1 MDTATTVYSSFFC
14 CMTWLSIQVQWTEY
28 VPGRKAWNI
37 SWFIVSSHASS
48 VSVAALLDAGCI
60 DSEICTANLRPHF
73 CCSNQLRLYK
83 STEWFQHVILLHWKC
98 LSRLHHTK
106 WKLDMV
112 LCTKTHLRSLA
123 ISCYPVNIADRF
135 SDFPPNLSSIVRVP
149 DWRDENL
156 RFGWSTWSWPLLVCK
171 SFISANE
178 LSLPAWAEIDSL
190 NQNLKISHTC
200 HIGSLDLCT

>member
-14 CMTWLSIQVQWTEY
+14 CMTWLSIQVPKGIPGIAWEANARSQWTEY

-37 SWFIVSSHASS
+37 SCFIVSSHASS

-60 DSEICTANLRPHF
+60 DSEICTANLRPHC

-106 WKLDMV
+106 WKLEWYFARNHTCAV
-112 LCTKTHLRSLA
+112 L
-123 ISCYPVNIADRF
+123 
-135 SDFPPNLSSIVRVP
+135 
-149 DWRDENL
+149 
-156 RFGWSTWSWPLLVCK
+156 
-171 SFISANE
+171 
-178 LSLPAWAEIDSL
+178 LSLVTLSILLTDF
-190 NQNLKISHTC
+190 QISHQICPQLFACQT
-200 HIGSLDLCT
+200 GGTRTFGLAEALDHDLYWSASHLYQRMSCPCLHGLKLIV